1 MRISVLTF
9 GAIASILSLN
19 AYASSVVTSQT
30 YVDNQDALKQDK
42 ITAGTTGNVVLYNGT
57 QNGQTQFTGRA
68 IYDGSTTYNSS
79 TDANKLITAGAVD
92 GMVGDVYDYVDDE
105 ISNIPAPELPTGN
118 PGYAVLYDENGD
130 IGDEMTILSDTAH
143 FLSGESPYD
152 MGSDERALLT
162 QNVLW
167 FNTDESLNLSGSPSG
182 HYSLYPTVS
191 GVKGF
196 AQSKIPAGTLGSVVI
211 YDGTQMVGAYPEAKF
226 TEKAIANAPII
237 TNGTLTNGNDIASIN
252 AVQTKQNKMTC
263 TRWIDNAA
271 HTDANCLLWNMA
283 N

>member
-1 MRISVLTF
+1 MIKKPLF
-9 GAIASILSLN
+9 IGAIASIIAIN
-19 AYASSVVTSQT
+19 SVFANTIVTSQT
-30 YVDNQDALKQDK
+30 YVDNADALKQDK

-57 QNGQTQFTGRA
+57 QNGQTQFSERA
-68 IYDGSTTYNSS
+68 IYDGTNDYDET
-79 TDANKLITAGAVD
+79 TDANKLITAGAVNT
-92 GMVGDVYDYVDDE
+92 M
-105 ISNIPAPELPTGN
+105 APELPTGTR
-118 PGYAVLYDENGD
+118 GYAVLYDENGD
-130 IGDEMTILSDTAH
+130 IGDGMTILSDTAN

-167 FNTDESLNLSGSPSG
+167 YNTDESLNLSGSPSG
-182 HYSLYPTVS
+182 HYNVYPTAS

-211 YDGTQMVGAYPEAKF
+211 YDGTQMVGGYPEAKF
-226 TEKAIANAPII
+226 TERAITYSVTQDSGNLI
-237 TNGTLTNGNDIASIN
+237 TSGGVYTAISA
-252 AVQTKQNKMTC
+252 KQNKMTC

-271 HTDANCLLWNMA
+271 HTDANCLLWSMA

>member
-1 MRISVLTF
+1 MRISILTF
-9 GAIASILSLN
+9 GAFTSILSLN

-30 YVDNQDALKQDK
+30 YVDNADALKQDK

-68 IYDGSTTYNSS
+68 IYDGTNDYDET
-79 TDANKLITAGAVD
+79 TDANKLITAGAVNT
-92 GMVGDVYDYVDDE
+92 M
-105 ISNIPAPELPTGN
+105 APELPTGN
-118 PGYAVLYDENGD
+118 SGYAVLYDENGD
-130 IGDEMTILSDTAH
+130 IGDEMLILPDDQY
-143 FLSGESPYD
+143 FLSGDSAWD
-152 MGSDERALLT
+152 MGSDVRALLT

-167 FNTDESLNLSGSPSG
+167 NNTDESSNLSGSLSG
-182 HYSLYPTVS
+182 HNNVYPTAS